1 MLDMTFTAL
10 VGGGGGSLFSW
21 CCDYWKTV
29 PWIIIEVHSVKP
41 ELPKSSIVYLYIE
54 DQLKKNK
61 SWIWPND
68 LN

>member
-1 MLDMTFTAL
+1 MM
-10 VGGGGGSLFSW
+10 
-21 CCDYWKTV
+21 YWKTV
-29 PWIIIEVHSVKP
+29 LWIAIEVHSVKP
-41 ELPKSSIVYLYIE
+41 ELQKSSIVYVYIE